1 MQPGAKIHGFDVDL
15 SGLQFLYLL
24 KSKFSVWSSLGDFM
38 TEWVLSRLFSTYVR
52 HFFFRS
58 AEAVLIYH
66 WSFQLQ
72 LPDSSNEYTII
83 VFVLMNL
90 FL

>member
-1 MQPGAKIHGFDVDL
+1 MINKLNNTISLEDQQPKLH
-15 SGLQFLYLL
+15 SPY
-24 KSKFSVWSSLGDFM
+24 
-38 TEWVLSRLFSTYVR
+38 
-52 HFFFRS
+52 